1 MTNKPFLKI
10 NINLYISKPLLI
22 YIIDKSNCAC
32 EKWSVNHAV
41 AAHGLS
47 VDSVGKIGPGSCLKL
62 SFLTCEAQ
70 QEVVCFRSALTD
82 VIEGSVWVVCTQDTW
97 QMATTP

>member
-10 NINLYISKPLLI
+10 NNLYISKPFAD
-22 YIIDKSNCAC
+22 IIDKSDCAC
-32 EKWSVNHAV
+32 EKRSVNHAV

-70 QEVVCFRSALTD
+70 QEVVCFRSALTG
-82 VIEGSVWVVCTQDTW
+82 VIEGSV
-97 QMATTP
+97 